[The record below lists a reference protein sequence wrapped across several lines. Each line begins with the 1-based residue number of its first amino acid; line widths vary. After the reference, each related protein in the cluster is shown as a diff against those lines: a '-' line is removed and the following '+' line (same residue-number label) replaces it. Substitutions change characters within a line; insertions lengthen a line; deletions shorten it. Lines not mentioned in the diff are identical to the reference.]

1 MYRHQREICA
11 RLLLFLWRGDDRQQ
25 AATAL
30 SDFVGAVSDPSVVLL
45 GMLNGWAADTAAV
58 EAERAGLVGQEK
70 QTAVMHQ
77 NLGGVLVGIGLMQQK
92 Q

>member
-1 MYRHQREICA
+1 M
-11 RLLLFLWRGDDRQQ
+11 GVDRQQ

-30 SDFVGAVSDPSVVLL
+30 SDVVGAVSDPSVVRL

-70 QTAVMHQ
+70 QTAVIGT
-77 NLGGVLVGIGLMQQK
+77 LGACWLGLASCSRSSRRAPSGFGNCFV
-92 Q
+92 